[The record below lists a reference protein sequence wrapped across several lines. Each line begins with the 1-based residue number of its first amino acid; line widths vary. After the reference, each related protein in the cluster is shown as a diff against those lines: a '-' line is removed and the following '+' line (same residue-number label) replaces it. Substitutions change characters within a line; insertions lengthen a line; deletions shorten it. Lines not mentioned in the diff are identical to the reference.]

1 MKVISKI
8 ALLCFLLV
16 STSNLMAQLSIS
28 PGIRAGVN
36 LANVSVDPDLE
47 FDTKSNMG
55 MIIAVPVE
63 IGIGES
69 FAIQPEV
76 MFVQKGFKVE
86 ENILGLNFKTQM
98 IINQID
104 IPILAKYKFV
114 NTESF
119 QAYAAAGPVFGYAL
133 SGKQKIE
140 ALGQSEEEDIDF
152 DEFGYNRF
160 ETLVSVGA
168 GAGIPIG
175 PGVIV
180 LDLRYLFGLSD
191 LNDSEED
198 FEMRNNGFQG
208 GIGFMFNFGGKE

>member
-16 STSNLMAQLSIS
+16 STSNLMAQLTIS
-28 PGIRAGVN
+28 PGLRVGVN
-36 LANVSVDPDLE
+36 LANVSADPDFE
-47 FDTKSNMG
+47 IDTES
-55 MIIAVPVE
+55 IIGLIFAVPVE

-76 MFVQKGFKVE
+76 MFVQKGFKIE
-86 ENILGLNFKTQM
+86 QNLLGFNFESQM
-98 IINQID
+98 IVNQLD
-104 IPILAKYKFV
+104 IPILAKFKFV

-140 ALGQSEEEDIDF
+140 ALGQSEEEDVDF
-152 DEFGYNRF
+152 DEIGYNRF

-191 LNDSEED
+191 LDDTED
-198 FEMRNNGFQG
+198 VKVKNNGFQG
-208 GIGFMFNFGGKE
+208 GIGFMFTFGGND